1 MRAYKLYLSAFLL
14 LCCMHTA
21 AQTSAVPTDEET
33 TKKKEI
39 NKIKLSEEAIYAD
52 VMEMA
57 TDDAESITLA
67 QRKSREMLQ
76 AHVIEVFAKRMKM
89 EKKDVQEIWD
99 VIDDKCQ
106 NIVVKKGDL
115 FRVFSYIMKDAIGL
129 TPKRPKKGDVDK
141 YLEAPDDVATTET
154 DASDMAQAEPAPVKT
169 PEAATPQTPAEEP
182 QPEKAEPQ
190 RQEAKPQPEETKPQ
204 LQEAEPQPEETAPQ
218 QAQPQP
224 RQVEPQPE
232 KTETPETPAPAPQ
245 PARQPEQ
252 PAATPVPAATP
263 APVAIEMPD
272 RVKTLYAKG
281 SINEVV
287 RYLNTEKQNHTLI
300 YGSMQTMQNQEKCY
314 VVIIDKA
321 TKKVVTVL
329 GKGSGSRMNY
339 TTGQPDHLNNYKGG
353 KHSAIFV
360 QEY

>member
-1 MRAYKLYLSAFLL
+1 MRTYKLYLSTFLL

-21 AQTSAVPTDEET
+21 AQTSAAQTDEET

-141 YLEAPDDVATTET
+141 YLETPDGADATEA
-154 DASDMAQAEPAPVKT
+154 DASDMAQAEPEPIKT
-169 PEAATPQTPAEEP
+169 TESTTPQAPAEEP
-182 QPEKAEPQ
+182 QPEKTEPQ
-190 RQEAKPQPEETKPQ
+190 PEEAKPQPEETKPQ
-204 LQEAEPQPEETAPQ
+204 LQEAEPQPETAPQ

-224 RQVEPQPE
+224 RQAEPQPE
-232 KTETPETPAPAPQ
+232 KTEAPETPAP
-245 PARQPEQ
+245 
-252 PAATPVPAATP
+252 V
-263 APVAIEMPD
+263 PVAIEMPD

-287 RYLNTEKQNHTLI
+287 RYLNAEKQNHTLI
-300 YGSMQTMQNQEKCY
+300 YGSMQTMQNLEKCY

>member
-1 MRAYKLYLSAFLL
+1 MRTYKLYLSTFLL

-21 AQTSAVPTDEET
+21 AQTSAAQTDEET

-141 YLEAPDDVATTET
+141 YLETPDGADATEA
-154 DASDMAQAEPAPVKT
+154 DASDMAQAEPEPIKT
-169 PEAATPQTPAEEP
+169 TESTTPQAPAEEP
-182 QPEKAEPQ
+182 QPEKTEPQ
-190 RQEAKPQPEETKPQ
+190 PEEAKPQPEETKPQ
-204 LQEAEPQPEETAPQ
+204 LQEVEPQPEETAPQ

-224 RQVEPQPE
+224 RQAEPQPE
-232 KTETPETPAPAPQ
+232 KTEAPETSAPAPQ

-252 PAATPVPAATP
+252 PAATP

-287 RYLNTEKQNHTLI
+287 RYLNAEKQNHTLI
-300 YGSMQTMQNQEKCY
+300 YGSMQTMQNLEKCY

>member
-1 MRAYKLYLSAFLL
+1 MRPYKLYLSAFLL

-21 AQTSAVPTDEET
+21 AQTSAAPTDEEI

-67 QRKSREMLQ
+67 QRKSRDMLQ

-106 NIVVKKGDL
+106 NIIVKKGDL
-115 FRVFSYIMKDAIGL
+115 FRVFSYIMKDALGL
-129 TPKRPKKGDVDK
+129 TPKHPKKGDMEK
-141 YLEAPDDVATTET
+141 YLETPGTPTATEVNT
-154 DASDMAQAEPAPVKT
+154 SDMAQAEPESIETAETAAPQIQ
-169 PEAATPQTPAEEP
+169 EGTPQL
-182 QPEKAEPQ
+182 
-190 RQEAKPQPEETKPQ
+190 QEDKPQLQKDKPQ
-204 LQEAEPQPEETAPQ
+204 LQEAEPQPQEAEPQ
-218 QAQPQP
+218 PQEAEAQPQ
-224 RQVEPQPE
+224 QVQVQEPQSQPE
-232 KTETPETPAPAPQ
+232 KAEVPETPAPAPQ
-245 PARQPEQ
+245 PIPQAEQ
-252 PAATPVPAATP
+252 PTATPVP
-263 APVAIEMPD
+263 VIEMPD
-272 RVKTLYAKG
+272 RVKTLFDKS

-287 RYLNTEKQNHTLI
+287 RYLNTEKQNHTLV

-314 VVIIDKA
+314 VIIIDKA
-321 TKKVVTVL
+321 TQKVVTIL
-329 GKGSGSRMNY
+329 GKGSGNRINY